1 MPGWGSDLLAASAE
15 RESARWICLR
25 LVSAGTGVF
34 DLKIVHVY
42 RTYFPDPPG
51 GLQEAIRQICLSTKQ
66 YGAVSEVFTLSPR
79 PVPAEL
85 IRTEGRV
92 VRSRSWAAPG
102 SCDLG
107 GVKAFRLFAV
117 VAATADVIHYHYPWP
132 FADLLHRFVRPGKP
146 TVMTYHSDI
155 VRQEWLGKIYGPLRN
170 RMLGSMDEI
179 VATSSQYVESSP
191 VLSKAEFASRLRVIP
206 LGIDEKTYTASADE
220 NIFRRIGLAVE
231 EPFFLFLG
239 VIRYYKGL
247 QILLRSAAQVR
258 ARIVIAGSGPD
269 GEALRRLADSLGVKS
284 VIFSGQVQEEEKIAL
299 LRRCRALVLPSNL
312 RSEAYG
318 MALVEGAMFGK
329 PMISCEIGTGTS
341 FVNLH
346 EKTGLVVRPESPEEL
361 ACAMN
366 RLLDDI
372 GLADRYGQAAR
383 QRYETVLSGE
393 AMGRA
398 YMQLYQGILSK

>member
-1 MPGWGSDLLAASAE
+1 MPSWGSDLPVPSGR
-15 RESARWICLR
+15 RESARWTPLRR
-25 LVSAGTGVF
+25 LVACTGAF
-34 DLKIVHVY
+34 DLKILHVY

-51 GLQEAIRQICLSTKQ
+51 GLQEAIRQICISTKRH
-66 YGAVSEVFTLSPR
+66 GAVSEVFTLSPR

-85 IRTEGRV
+85 IRAEGRV

-117 VAATADVIHYHYPWP
+117 VAASADVIHYHYPWP

-155 VRQEWLGKIYGPLRN
+155 VRQAWLGKIYGPLRN

-179 VATSSQYVESSP
+179 VATSSAYAASSP
-191 VLSKAEFASRLRVIP
+191 VLSNTELASRLRVIP
-206 LGIDEKTYTASADE
+206 LGIDEETYTASTDD
-220 NIFRRIGLAVE
+220 NIFQRIGLKVG
-231 EPFFLFLG
+231 EPYFLFLG

-247 QILLRSAAQVR
+247 HILVRSASRVG
-258 ARIVIAGSGPD
+258 ARIVIAGSGPV
-269 GEALRRLADSLGVKS
+269 GEDLRRLADSLGVKS
-284 VIFSGQVQEEEKIAL
+284 VIFSGQVEEGEKIAL
-299 LRRCRALVLPSNL
+299 LRRCRAVVLPSNL

-318 MALVEGAMFGK
+318 MALVEAAMFGK

-341 FVNLH
+341 FVNAH
-346 EKTGLVVRPESPEEL
+346 EKTGLVVPPESPEEL
-361 ACAMN
+361 ASAMN
-366 RLLDDI
+366 RLLDDSD
-372 GLADRYGQAAR
+372 LADRYGKAAR
-383 QRYETVLSGE
+383 QRYEKVLSGE

-398 YMQLYQGILSK
+398 YAQLYQGILRR